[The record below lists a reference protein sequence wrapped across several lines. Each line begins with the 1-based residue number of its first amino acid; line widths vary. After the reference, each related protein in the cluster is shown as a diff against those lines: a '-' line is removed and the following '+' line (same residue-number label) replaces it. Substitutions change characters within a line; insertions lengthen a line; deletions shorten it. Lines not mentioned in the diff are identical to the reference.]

1 MRTSIF
7 PRKSLQYCFI
17 LLLTSLLACDDPL
30 PAYHRP
36 ENVFIAG
43 FSSPD
48 TIFATYSGH
57 ADFPPSYSYNTPAF
71 EFIMWV
77 ENVFDETL
85 QADADIHGTLELS
98 VLSDPSR
105 TVTMT
110 LSNDAVSGLNAPS
123 VFTSNII
130 TLDPHQK
137 LYLGKSWNYRMD
149 DGYWINEVLVSSVT
163 VGDGITTTAQLRA
176 RIVVSLFKNT
186 TVVAEDKIVT
196 LMLVGSVHY
205 KP

>member
-1 MRTSIF
+1 MSVRI
-7 PRKSLQYCFI
+7 YVI
-17 LLLTSLLACDDPL
+17 LFGFLCCQVFVSCEDPL

-36 ENVFIAG
+36 ENIFLAG

-48 TIFATYSGH
+48 TIFATYSGI
-57 ADFPPSYSYNTPAF
+57 ADFPPSYSYNTSAF
-71 EFIMWV
+71 EFIIWV

-110 LSNDAVSGLNAPS
+110 LSNDAVSGLNASS
-123 VFTSNII
+123 VFSSNIL
-130 TLDPHQK
+130 TLNPHQK

-149 DGYWINEVLVSSVT
+149 DGFWINEALSSSVN
-163 VGDGITTTAQLRA
+163 VGNAIITTAQLRE

-186 TVVAEDKIVT
+186 AVVVADKIVT
-196 LMLVGSVHY
+196 LELVGSVKY
-205 KP
+205 RP